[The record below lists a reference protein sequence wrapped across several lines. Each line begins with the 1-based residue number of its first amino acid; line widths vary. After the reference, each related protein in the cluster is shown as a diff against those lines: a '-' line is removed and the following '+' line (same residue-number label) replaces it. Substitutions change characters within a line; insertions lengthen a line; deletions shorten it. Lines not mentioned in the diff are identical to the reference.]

1 MTPSRRDL
9 ARRDLAVLLPALLA
23 ARAEG
28 QSNILPSH
36 AYVFDQL
43 PVKTNPKTHNESRQV
58 FNGETHD
65 GYPIDLHITKL
76 MPGQMPHPAHHH
88 AHEEMMFVQEGTLE
102 VTIAGKAVK
111 MGPGSVAFVASNEE
125 HGWRNTGTGR
135 ALYFVLALGQDKP

>member
-9 ARRDLAVLLPALLA
+9 ARRDLAILLPALLA
-23 ARAEG
+23 VRADG

-102 VTIAGKAVK
+102 VTINGKSTTLSPGGVVYVK
-111 MGPGSVAFVASNEE
+111 SMDE
-125 HGWRNTGTGR
+125 HGLKNTGDVPAR
-135 ALYFVLALGQDKP
+135 YFVFAIGNMKA